1 MLEINNTY
9 ELAYPAQY
17 QQAMTDTIQQIFKD
31 NKVPLDSIALT
42 LLTDEAL
49 LEINENFLQHD
60 YYTDILTFYYSEENQ
75 PIEGELFLS
84 IERIQDNADT
94 LGVSFNEE
102 FLRVVFHGCLHLC
115 GFDDQSKE
123 EKEVMRKEEDKYVTQ
138 CLEAKQ

>member
-31 NKVPLDSIALT
+31 NKVPLDSITLT